1 MSDPVISKE
10 ALLER
15 LKARL
20 SANPGKAGI
29 ALHGELN
36 RLGLSKN
43 SDIVKEALAELD
55 KLKPANY
62 YAPCRCPGCLFNVV
76 CSCTLQRTNH
86 DMKGICHA
94 FLGASIPR
102 WQLALEMNSSYPEI
116 NLLRYEGGLIQRSE
130 RYVAIMEEATG
141 KTLPSVGIL
150 NKGGLSKELAQVI
163 GFFDMLYK
171 QIILLDRKINALPSS
186 SPERDT
192 LREQHD
198 ALVERLHGLSFSA
211 IVILR
216 KKVGTLSLLRHRVR
230 PDINETVEKYYQ
242 RVDSAME
249 RIRQRLMEKSTKGTT
264 STEDMIRCIINSIGH
279 ARLFQETYHGD
290 VGYFCDQFW
299 PGMTKEDVVGQ
310 YYLPII
316 EGSCAE
322 PSLMEVVAEANK
334 EKDNGKGK

>member
-20 SANPGKAGI
+20 SANPGQAGT
-29 ALHGELN
+29 ALQGELN

-43 SDIVKEALAELD
+43 SDIVKEAFAELD
-55 KLKPANY
+55 KLKPANCD
-62 YAPCRCPGCLFNVV
+62 APCRCPGCLFNVV
-76 CSCTLQRTNH
+76 CSCTLQQMNH
-86 DMKGICHA
+86 DTKGICHT
-94 FLGASIPR
+94 FLEASIPR
-102 WQLALEMNSSYPEI
+102 WQLALEMNSAYPSS

-130 RYVAIMEEATG
+130 QYVAIMAEATG
-141 KTLPSVGIL
+141 KTLPSMEIL
-150 NKGGLSKELAQVI
+150 NKGGLSKELAQFT
-163 GFFDMLYK
+163 GFFQMIYK
-171 QIILLDRKINALPSS
+171 QTTLLYRKIGALPSS
-186 SPERDT
+186 SPERNT
-192 LREQHD
+192 LHEQHD
-198 ALVERLHGLSFSA
+198 ALVERLHGISFSA

-230 PDINETVEKYYQ
+230 PDINETVENYYQ

-249 RIRQRLMEKSTKGTT
+249 RIRQRLMEKSTEGVT

-279 ARLFQETYHGD
+279 AKLLQETYHGD

-299 PGMTKEDVVGQ
+299 PGMTKEDIAMQ
-310 YYLPII
+310 YYLPVI

-334 EKDNGKGK
+334 EKDDGKSN

>member
-20 SANPGKAGI
+20 SANPGQAGI

-43 SDIVKEALAELD
+43 SDIVKEVFAELD
-55 KLKPANY
+55 KLKPADY
-62 YAPCRCPGCLFNVV
+62 DAPCRCPGCLFNVV
-76 CSCTLQRTNH
+76 CSCTLQQINH
-86 DMKGICHA
+86 DTKGICHT

-102 WQLALEMNSSYPEI
+102 WQLALEINSAHPAG
-116 NLLRYEGGLIQRSE
+116 NLLRYEGGVIQRSE
-130 RYVAIMEEATG
+130 QYVAIMAEATG
-141 KTLPSVGIL
+141 KTLPSMGIL
-150 NKGGLSKELAQVI
+150 NKGGLSKELAQFTD
-163 GFFDMLYK
+163 FFQMIHKQTTLLY
-171 QIILLDRKINALPSS
+171 RKINALPSS
-186 SPERDT
+186 SPELNT

-198 ALVERLHGLSFSA
+198 ALVEQLHGLYSSA

-230 PDINETVEKYYQ
+230 PDINETVENYYQ

-249 RIRQRLMEKSTKGTT
+249 RIRKRLMEKSTEGVT

-279 ARLFQETYHGD
+279 AKLFQETYHGD

-299 PGMTKEDVVGQ
+299 PGMTKEDIVGQ

-322 PSLMEVVAEANK
+322 PSTMEVVAEANK
-334 EKDNGKGK
+334 EKDNGKGN